1 MEHEGQL
8 RLDAARQEWDQA
20 HASEMLVLT
29 QEWNKRWLDRE
40 KTWMQQQQDREEER
54 LMAEQSQKESYQ
66 QLFDEHLNRV
76 DDRIADHQVQGLEQL
91 STTLESLASARD
103 SVQTDNKSRV
113 EELRK
118 QFAAALEGTESAHK
132 QARED
137 MLAEK
142 TEELAALEG
151 ALEQERRLHEKSQE
165 DLQYAHQLQLKV
177 LKRAVDDERESTART
192 QATFEETLRAK
203 YDQLVGALQQRAD
216 QEERQRVQR
225 ALQQLE
231 AIALSPKT
239 DDAANARSAE
249 TAAAEKFQSLVA
261 ELRANWQQAEEQRVE
276 QLENRLRV
284 HYETVLEHAQIQVQM
299 ALKLNDDADQ
309 RWMEDL
315 AHRNKR
321 QIEAMHAFED
331 KCKRLYEG
339 RLTEHEEQMQE
350 QLAQYEDRILA
361 HAKETA
367 GLQEQTESRLRRMKV
382 ACIKWRAD
390 YSAEIEKR
398 YEKNSAALEGRYMNE
413 IHTLAEDL
421 ATAREKMSQQSYG
434 LLEKQHEN
442 LKQGIHSK
450 LKQESE
456 DESERRQR
464 VEKIE
469 GESKI
474 EEIKR
479 SLFRLWEGMST
490 PLDQKVP
497 VLLDLIES
505 ASYSPEFLS
514 KLQAAEKRTGATVP
528 ILQLITRREYL
539 LYRLKSVTQK
549 QRDAMAGIRVDDG
562 DDEPIDE
569 AAKNSLLVEVNEV
582 SVQLKS
588 QLQEYEQTFK
598 GKFLYHGVWY
608 LQSMQQQQR
617 GHSDIAFAGSGG
629 GRADTAQLTARAAA
643 AAAEANIIH
652 TRPSFN
658 RSLKA
663 PSPAA
668 PSKMSPM
675 VLRK

>member
-1 MEHEGQL
+1 
-8 RLDAARQEWDQA
+8 
-20 HASEMLVLT
+20 
-29 QEWNKRWLDRE
+29 
-40 KTWMQQQQDREEER
+40 
-54 LMAEQSQKESYQ
+54 
-66 QLFDEHLNRV
+66 
-76 DDRIADHQVQGLEQL
+76 
-91 STTLESLASARD
+91 
-103 SVQTDNKSRV
+103 VQTDNKSRV

-367 GLQEQTESRLRRMKV
+367 GLQEQTERGQVSGTRGELAAPNPLHSNQPNPTNPACCNSAHACIQRTFSCGRLRRASV
-382 ACIKWRAD
+382 VRPRRRA
-390 YSAEIEKR
+390 
-398 YEKNSAALEGRYMNE
+398 
-413 IHTLAEDL
+413 H
-421 ATAREKMSQQSYG
+421 
-434 LLEKQHEN
+434 HERPGGQAH
-442 LKQGIHSK
+442 LQCVPHRCLHAKPLHPVV
-450 LKQESE
+450 
-456 DESERRQR
+456 SER
-464 VEKIE
+464 VVLA
-469 GESKI
+469 GC
-474 EEIKR
+474 
-479 SLFRLWEGMST
+479 
-490 PLDQKVP
+490 P
-497 VLLDLIES
+497 V
-505 ASYSPEFLS
+505 
-514 KLQAAEKRTGATVP
+514 V
-528 ILQLITRREYL
+528 
-539 LYRLKSVTQK
+539 
-549 QRDAMAGIRVDDG
+549 
-562 DDEPIDE
+562 
-569 AAKNSLLVEVNEV
+569 
-582 SVQLKS
+582 
-588 QLQEYEQTFK
+588 
-598 GKFLYHGVWY
+598 
-608 LQSMQQQQR
+608 
-617 GHSDIAFAGSGG
+617 
-629 GRADTAQLTARAAA
+629 
-643 AAAEANIIH
+643 
-652 TRPSFN
+652 
-658 RSLKA
+658 
-663 PSPAA
+663 
-668 PSKMSPM
+668 
-675 VLRK
+675 